1 MVLLISTAVTPARR
15 LDPATLARSR
25 QVYSYSPDMEGDP
38 FTEGCLWSFNH
49 FFLNKSLKR
58 VLFLHCTT
66 KRCVSVSVACSA
78 REDVCVVAR
87 SCFLFLFFVRGKG
100 DAP

>member
-1 MVLLISTAVTPARR
+1 MAYVYTVVVTDGRLVYTVVAV
-15 LDPATLARSR
+15 

-66 KRCVSVSVACSA
+66 KR
-78 REDVCVVAR
+78 
-87 SCFLFLFFVRGKG
+87 
-100 DAP
+100 

>member
-1 MVLLISTAVTPARR
+1 SVGKVNAALAEISVIHNKIFLESFWAD
-15 LDPATLARSR
+15 LDQVMTLKDCE
-25 QVYSYSPDMEGDP
+25 VYSYSPDMEGDP

-66 KRCVSVSVACSA
+66 KR
-78 REDVCVVAR
+78 
-87 SCFLFLFFVRGKG
+87 
-100 DAP
+100 